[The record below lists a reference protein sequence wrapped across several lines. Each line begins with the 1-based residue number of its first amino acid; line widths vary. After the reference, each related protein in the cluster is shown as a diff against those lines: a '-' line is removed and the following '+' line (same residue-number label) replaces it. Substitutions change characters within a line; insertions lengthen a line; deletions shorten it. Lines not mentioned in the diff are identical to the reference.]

1 MKALAVIMLMVQHH
15 NAIECNPFTNVVRF
29 RYVIIFMVQHHNALD
44 DITLI
49 LHDLVYHFANI
60 FFPHIAWLCF
70 LALRTWWFRFCRCIL
85 YIKVLISVGD
95 VTLSPIKLPAT
106 T

>member
-15 NAIECNPFTNVVRF
+15 NAECNPFTNVVMF
-29 RYVIIFMVQHHNALD
+29 LYVIIFMVQHHNALD
-44 DITLI
+44 VITLF

-70 LALRTWWFRFCRCIL
+70 LALR
-85 YIKVLISVGD
+85 S
-95 VTLSPIKLPAT
+95 
-106 T
+106 